1 MTRIVKKEDLPV
13 TPRGLPAPLP
23 ADEHILW
30 QGKPA
35 WRTLARRA
43 MHLRG
48 MSLYFGALALWRGID
63 VSLSGGSVLDAIASA
78 SFLLMVG
85 AGVMGFLTL
94 YAWAAARAT
103 YYTLTNKRV
112 IMSFGVA
119 LPMSMNIPYGL
130 VESAALKL
138 WPNGKGDIPFAVKA
152 KRRLSYILLWP
163 HVRPWRM
170 TKVEPM
176 FRSIPDAERVAAIFA
191 EQLRLAQAT
200 EAAIV
205 EPTPAREETPA
216 PQAARPLAPA
226 HAQVHA
232 HAHA

>member
-63 VSLSGGSVLDAIASA
+63 VSLAGGSVLDAIASA
-78 SFLLMVG
+78 TFLLVIG
-85 AGVMGFLTL
+85 ACAMGFLAL
-94 YAWAAARAT
+94 YAWAAARAS

-119 LPMSMNIPYGL
+119 LPMSMNIPYNL

-138 WPNGKGDIPFAVKA
+138 WANGKGDIPFTVAS

-163 HVRPWRM
+163 HVRPWRL

-176 FRSIPDAERVAAIFA
+176 FRSIPDAERVASIFA
-191 EQLRLAQAT
+191 EQLRLAQAH
-200 EAAIV
+200 AAETGAV
-205 EPTPAREETPA
+205 SVDAPAREDARAPRQVPA
-216 PQAARPLAPA
+216 NMPANTPA
-226 HAQVHA
+226 HA
-232 HAHA
+232 